1 MDELKGI
8 QYNTPLSRAFF
19 SIQNIDAL
27 QTNIRYN
34 VWLSSGKKHVISKQN
49 DSELVV
55 IMRSVFL
62 QNSKNREANILS
74 QVKDLNKI
82 VLDYTVKQVLTQVNQ
97 YINYKKDISNP
108 IQIMDHS
115 VNTSIRGSRQLEQN
129 PW

>member
-19 SIQNIDAL
+19 SRQNIDAL

>member
-1 MDELKGI
+1 MEELKGI

-19 SIQNIDAL
+19 SRENIDGL

-34 VWLSSGKKHVISKQN
+34 VWLSSGKKHIIGKQN
-49 DSELVV
+49 SSELVV
-55 IMRSVFL
+55 IMRSIFL
-62 QNSKNREANILS
+62 QNSKNRDSNILY

-82 VLDYTVKQVLTQVNQ
+82 VLDYTVDKILTQVKQ
-97 YINYKKDISNP
+97 YISYKNDISNP
-108 IQIMDHS
+108 RQIMDHS

>member
-19 SIQNIDAL
+19 SRQNIDAL

-62 QNSKNREANILS
+62 QNSKNRDANILS

-82 VLDYTVKQVLTQVNQ
+82 VLDYTVKQVLTQVKQ

>member
-19 SIQNIDAL
+19 SRQNIDAL

-82 VLDYTVKQVLTQVNQ
+82 VLDYTVKQVLNQVKQ

>member
-19 SIQNIDAL
+19 SRQNIDAL

-82 VLDYTVKQVLTQVNQ
+82 VLDYTVKQVLTQVKQ